1 VKHFRYSA
9 AHALIGF
16 VAGIMCCG
24 SSRGCLTVLLN
35 EHKWW
40 RLRGVAEQI
49 NLKIFHSQAPTTHVV
64 LLCDSQGA
72 PMLLVVPPTRR
83 WEVGSL
89 FIKLHRRSPWPVGL
103 QIGSWLF
110 TLAGLISC
118 MRCVHQNCK
127 HGTVWTQLTWL
138 WTYSSSS
145 HSIAMVLNIDAD
157 KMQGSKIGLG
167 LFPSRPRSNAAFVG
181 RFSSPYRAGPSKNE
195 TCRRLL

>member
-1 VKHFRYSA
+1 MPNSSFEWTQVVEVERCSWANKFEDLPLSSA
-9 AHALIGF
+9 HD
-16 VAGIMCCG
+16 
-24 SSRGCLTVLLN
+24 SRGPALWFTGSPNALGCATHQAMGSWQFV
-35 EHKWW
+35 H
-40 RLRGVAEQI
+40 QT
-49 NLKIFHSQAPTTHVV
+49 SQAITVA
-64 LLCDSQGA
+64 CG
-72 PMLLVVPPTRR
+72 M
-83 WEVGSL
+83 
-89 FIKLHRRSPWPVGL
+89 L